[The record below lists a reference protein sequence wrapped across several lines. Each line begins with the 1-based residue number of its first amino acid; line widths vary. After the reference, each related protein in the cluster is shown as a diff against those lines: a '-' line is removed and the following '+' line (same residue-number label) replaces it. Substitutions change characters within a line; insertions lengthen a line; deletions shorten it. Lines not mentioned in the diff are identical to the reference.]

1 MWEVRSDLIEIL
13 ERYGDNKYLIYRK
26 ILQLKNY
33 LLLSEEKKFTA
44 EIPSR
49 HEPMLLNNLFES
61 CYLKVKR
68 RRKITEPLKIEFMG
82 KIMFLIIVYK

>member
-1 MWEVRSDLIEIL
+1 MAIINILYIEKF
-13 ERYGDNKYLIYRK
+13 YN
-26 ILQLKNY
+26 LKT

-44 EIPSR
+44 EIPSC
-49 HEPMLLNNLFES
+49 HEPMLLDNLFES